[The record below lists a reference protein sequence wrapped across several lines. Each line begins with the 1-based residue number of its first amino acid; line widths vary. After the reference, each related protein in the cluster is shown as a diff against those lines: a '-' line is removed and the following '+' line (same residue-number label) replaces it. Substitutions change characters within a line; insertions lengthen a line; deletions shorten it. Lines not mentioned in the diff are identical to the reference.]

1 MPEKYATILPFRK
14 DEPLEVMPT
23 LPKLDYASR
32 VLLELATDCRPC
44 SIKRIKLLGEN
55 AILWEQRFGTENTDA
70 ARQLLFERVICGHV
84 SDNSDL
90 DAQVAARV
98 AELIAKPREEV
109 VQLP

>member
-1 MPEKYATILPFRK
+1 MPEKNATILEFRK
-14 DEPLEVMPT
+14 DEPLAVMPIIPR
-23 LPKLDYASR
+23 LSYASR
-32 VLLELATDCRPC
+32 VLLELATDCKPC
-44 SIKRIKLLGEN
+44 STKRIKLLGEN
-55 AILWEQRFGTENTDA
+55 AIFWEQRFGTEDTDS
-70 ARQLLFERVICGHV
+70 ARYLLFERVPCDHV